1 MSKRPTPTEIRDHYR
16 PNVEAL
22 DTDNLLRMVR
32 GGDCFAKGAPQYIK
46 KELHIMTTEK
56 NTKWVCPKCPFKLT
70 TLPTPYP
77 PTHRCTKTTK
87 TATTMKA
94 DK

>member
-1 MSKRPTPTEIRDHYR
+1 
-16 PNVEAL
+16 
-22 DTDNLLRMVR
+22 
-32 GGDCFAKGAPQYIK
+32 
-46 KELHIMTTEK
+46 MTTEK